1 MENNNKYRILL
12 IEDDKLDQM
21 AFKRFITSEKIPYD
35 FVINSSITQAK
46 ETLKTEKFD
55 VIVTDY
61 SLGDG
66 TALDVLEFVRNIPII
81 LTTGARDE
89 EVAVKAWKAGAYD
102 YLAKDYNRDY
112 LKILPKTIEN
122 VITRKKIEEALDR
135 KQKNLEAIFDAVPV
149 GLFSVSEN
157 IIITRAN
164 HAIKKMFKREYHEII
179 GKRIGDAFG
188 CVNNAEGEGCGHNA
202 ACASC
207 TTRKSVEEVFKT
219 DKPVFN
225 IEIHPSLF
233 IENKLVNVWLR
244 VSVVPVMIDGNKHV
258 IVALDNITERKEAE
272 QERRLAEEKYR
283 TIFQNS
289 AVAIT
294 MADEK
299 ERIVSWNKF
308 TEQLLGMTE
317 EDLFLRPLQSLYP
330 PGEWER
336 IRNFN
341 VREKGIQHYLETKIT
356 TKDGRVIDVNIS
368 LSVLK
373 NENDETIGSIGVI
386 TDITERK
393 QAELKLKETMELKS
407 QFISTVS
414 HELRTPMAAMKE
426 AIEIVLDGIVGE
438 VNEKQ
443 KKFLDI
449 AKRNVDR
456 LGALINDVLD
466 FQKLE
471 AGKMTFDLQQNDI
484 EQVITE
490 VSETMVLFAKKNNID
505 LVTELE
511 SNLPKAEFD
520 KAKMTQV
527 LTNLLSNAIK
537 FTPANGK
544 VTIRALC
551 RKEQDN
557 NQPVELAI
565 SVTDTGMGIPKESLS
580 KIFERFYR
588 VKREGKQIQG
598 TGLGLTIVHKIVT
611 MHHGRIDVESEI
623 DKGTT
628 FTVYLP
634 LKQKSSSEDM
644 SQESD
649 EKLEKLI
656 Y

>member
-1 MENNNKYRILL
+1 MENKYRILL

-21 AFKRFITSEKIPYD
+21 AFKRFITNEKIPYD
-35 FVINSSITQAK
+35 FVINSSIAQAK

-66 TALDVLEFVRNIPII
+66 TALDVLEFVRDIPII

-112 LKILPKTIEN
+112 LKVLPKTIEN
-122 VITRKKIEEALDR
+122 VITRKKIEVALDK
-135 KQKNLEAIFDAVPV
+135 KQKNLETIFDAVPV
-149 GLFSVSEN
+149 GLFSVNEN

-164 HAIKKMFKREYHEII
+164 DAVKKMFRKEYCEII
-179 GKRIGDAFG
+179 GKQIGEVFS
-188 CVNNAEGEGCGHNA
+188 CVNHVTGSEGCGHTA

-207 TTRKSVEEVFKT
+207 VTRKSIEEVLKT

-233 IENKLVNVWLR
+233 IDNKLVKVWLR
-244 VSVVPVMIDGNKHV
+244 VSVVPVMIDGSRQV

-317 EDLFLRPLQSLYP
+317 EDLFLKPLQSLYP
-330 PGEWER
+330 PGEWDR
-336 IRNFN
+336 IRDFN

-373 NENDETIGSIGVI
+373 NENNETIGSIGVI

-426 AIEIVLDGIVGE
+426 AIEIVLDGIVGQ

-490 VSETMVLFAKKNNID
+490 VSETMVLFAKKNNVD

-544 VTIRALC
+544 VTIKALYK
-551 RKEQDN
+551 KEQDN
-557 NQPVELAI
+557 NQPSELAI
-565 SVTDTGMGIPKESLS
+565 SVTDTGMGIPKEALS

-634 LKQKSSSEDM
+634 LEQKSSSENM
-644 SQESD
+644 SQQSD
-649 EKLEKLI
+649 EQIEKLI